1 VVNRGDRP
9 RRVRV
14 SVHGSGNPY
23 SVHPAVMGQLIVLS
37 EPGQEEG
44 AVAQSKREPRGAEA
58 GKQRNPEQ
66 RKEGTEEWGWNR
78 DRGCKD
84 G

>member
-1 VVNRGDRP
+1 MVNRGDWP

-44 AVAQSKREPRGAEA
+44 AVAQKSEKEPRGAEA

-66 RKEGTEEWGWNR
+66 RKEGTEWEWDR
-78 DRGCKD
+78 DWG
-84 G
+84 GG

>member
-1 VVNRGDRP
+1 MLRGVERRPVVKVVNRGDRA

-37 EPGQEEG
+37 EPDKGG
-44 AVAQSKREPRGAEA
+44 GVAERVRE
-58 GKQRNPEQ
+58 NP
-66 RKEGTEEWGWNR
+66 GG
-78 DRGCKD
+78 
-84 G
+84 